1 MAERTL
7 AERLQVIRL
16 FDAYGRLLTARQQR
30 MVRLYYLDD
39 LSLGEIAEQFEITRQ
54 AVFDSLKRSI
64 SELERLEEILQLL
77 EHRQQ
82 AVRWQHQ
89 VTDRLDALEKVM
101 KQLDG
106 RVEDGA
112 LEPLRDA
119 LAHLRRMLA

>member
-64 SELERLEEILQLL
+64 SELQRLEEILQVL

-82 AVRWQHQ
+82 AARRQQQ

-112 LEPLRDA
+112 LEPLLDA
-119 LAHLRRMLA
+119 LAHLRRVLA